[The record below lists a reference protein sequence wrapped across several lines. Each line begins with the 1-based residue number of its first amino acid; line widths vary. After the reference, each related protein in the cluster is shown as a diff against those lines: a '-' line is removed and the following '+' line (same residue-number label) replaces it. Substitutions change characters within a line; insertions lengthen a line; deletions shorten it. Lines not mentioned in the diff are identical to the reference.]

1 VSIVTTISSNLLT
14 HTCIAIDVIKTRI
27 QIDPALKGHSL
38 LSGGRLIV
46 ADQGPRALLT
56 GFGPTA
62 VRLHVST
69 LTLHLMMYRS
79 RLVTSSRAAPSSPG
93 TSTGRR
99 RSSTSSAPRR
109 ARRGTAPRFTSA
121 RVLLPSFSRTS
132 SSRRW
137 RRRASDSC
145 RSEGTRAGSR
155 PALRGSPARKA
166 CVACMRASYPFFA
179 SKRSCRPFLPAW
191 S

>member
-1 VSIVTTISSNLLT
+1 VSILRAITSYPQT
-14 HTCIAIDVIKTRI
+14 HTSIAIDVIKTRI

-62 VRLHVST
+62 VRLHDST
-69 LTLHLMMYRS
+69 LAHHLILSCS
-79 RLVTSSRAAPSSPG
+79 RLATSSRAAPNSLG

-99 RSSTSSAPRR
+99 RSSTSSALRR
-109 ARRGTAPRFTSA
+109 ARPGTAPRSTSA
-121 RVLLPSFSRTS
+121 RARLPSSSQTF

-137 RRRASDSC
+137 RRPASGSC
-145 RSEGTRAGSR
+145 RSGGTRAASR

-166 CVACMRASYPFFA
+166 CVACTRDSCPFSA